1 MDKFKKLNEAISELG
16 WDAYFIKNEKSSFI
30 EGAIIGNHMLVSHL
44 TEEKDIDNNAT
55 TKDIDNNT
63 TTKYIDNNATTKYID
78 NNAITKDIDNNTTTK
93 DIDNNAITKDID
105 NNATTKDIDN
115 NTIKKLNLINDDKKI
130 NIDDIYHKMIL
141 VSDTGF
147 WITEIDSNGSVDY
160 KIYNNE
166 DAIISQVSEAIMSS
180 KIDIKTFNDNIKIM
194 SNYPY
199 CINLYNSDK
208 IVMFPSEEICEKSFQ
223 KMEESIKV

>member
-16 WDAYFIKNEKSSFI
+16 WDAYFIKNEKSGFI

-44 TEEKDIDNNAT
+44 TEEEHNGP
-55 TKDIDNNT
+55 
-63 TTKYIDNNATTKYID
+63 
-78 NNAITKDIDNNTTTK
+78 
-93 DIDNNAITKDID
+93 
-105 NNATTKDIDN
+105 
-115 NTIKKLNLINDDKKI
+115 LSQINDTLQRKNGSLSQI
-130 NIDDIYHKMIL
+130 NDIYHKMIL

-166 DAIISQVSEAIMSS
+166 DDIISQVSEAIMSS
-180 KIDIKTFNDNIKIM
+180 EIDIKTFNDNIKIM

-208 IVMFPSEEICEKSFQ
+208 IVMFPSEEICRKSFQ